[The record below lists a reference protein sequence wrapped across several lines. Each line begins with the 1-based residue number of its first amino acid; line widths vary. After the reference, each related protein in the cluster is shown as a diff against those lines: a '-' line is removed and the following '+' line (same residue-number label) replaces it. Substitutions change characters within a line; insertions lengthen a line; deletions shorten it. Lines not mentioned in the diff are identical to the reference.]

1 MKKYSRVRAVVDMDA
16 IRFNVESM
24 HRNIPEGTDMIVVIK
39 TDGYGHGAVPIAKM
53 FETVDYVWGFAVATV
68 DEAMVLRKA
77 GIQKPLLCLGCIFP
91 EQFEEMVAGEIRM
104 TVYDRELAKEASRTA
119 VKMGKAAYFHIKS
132 DTGMSR
138 LGFPVTEESAD
149 TVAEIARLPGVKLEG
164 MFTHFARADET
175 DKTSARKQLSDFL
188 RMKEMLKERG
198 VTVPY
203 YHCANSAGIIDLP
216 EEAGMNLA
224 RAGISTYGMYPSDEV
239 NKKAVPLKPAM
250 ELVSHV
256 TVVKWIQPG
265 TPVSYGGTFVAREPV
280 KLATI
285 PVGYGDG
292 YPRTLSGKGEVLIHG
307 QRAPIR
313 GRVCM
318 DQFMV
323 DVTHIPDVSFGDEA
337 VLVGKRGE
345 EEITV
350 EELAGISGRFHYE
363 FVCDINKRVPREYL
377 VNKEVAGQT
386 DCFG

>member
-39 TDGYGHGAVPIAKM
+39 TDGYGHGAVPIATM
-53 FETVDYVWGFAVATV
+53 FETVDYVWGFAVATL

-119 VKMGKAAYFHIKS
+119 VKMGKTAYFHIKS

-256 TVVKWIQPG
+256 TFVKWIQPG